1 MPVYHVFGEGEG
13 GGGWGWAWKKIGE
26 CTLCKLTSV
35 RFLSTGSSANGKCKK
50 GFRQGK
56 TIGGKKQQEIS
67 RRSTKEKKEKIS
79 KHDLI
84 EGHASVKPF
93 KSGKNQDNG
102 KCKKGFRQGET
113 IGSKNQQQPF
123 GTKEKSRKISK
134 TWSNLEQT
142 NNEKLQKKR
151 LSAGEGKRGQKTK

>member
-13 GGGWGWAWKKIGE
+13 GGGWGWAWKRIGE
-26 CTLCKLTSV
+26 CTLCNLTSV

-56 TIGGKKQQEIS
+56 TIGGKKLQEIS

-93 KSGKNQDNG
+93 KSEKNPTQW
-102 KCKKGFRQGET
+102 KMQE
-113 IGSKNQQQPF
+113 
-123 GTKEKSRKISK
+123 
-134 TWSNLEQT
+134 
-142 NNEKLQKKR
+142 R
-151 LSAGEGKRGQKTK
+151 LSAGEDNREQKSTSTIRHKRKK